1 MTLRMVQE
9 CGVCSRVLKLLLAL
23 RMTYPTVDSSKY
35 LPTNTS
41 AVSIKRLA
49 TPDDWPTSL
58 AARVPSSTA
67 APIGFLSPPNCTRL
81 VQILADDKYQ
91 ILADDKYQIL
101 ADDNTGRW
109 ASWFRAYS
117 LLTPCQ
123 VRWRALGVLVVA
135 RFRV

>member
-1 MTLRMVQE
+1 M
-9 CGVCSRVLKLLLAL
+9 KLLLAL

-91 ILADDKYQIL
+91 ILADD
-101 ADDNTGRW
+101 NTGRW